1 MAFFTSTARCFDVLS
16 DPLMAQAVRVLP
28 GPRGLGT
35 KQLTKSYGTVFHR
48 GPDRIPWPSHFAQI
62 SDGFSSRFGRRRP
75 FVLVGCILYA
85 LCLIATWLSTG
96 MCQPILLNETCF
108 IPLIN
113 PCIPTPVSKVAFA
126 EINAATICWTT
137 EALCSPPTGQSP
149 GNTGA
154 WFGCFY
160 ILFFLTDTSPGK
172 ELWLFGLYLR

>member
-1 MAFFTSTARCFDVLS
+1 
-16 DPLMAQAVRVLP
+16 MAQAVRVLP

-113 PCIPTPVSKVAFA
+113 PCIPMPVSKVALQKSMLLQSA
-126 EINAATICWTT
+126 GLPRPYAVRLPASRLEILAHGLAVFTS
-137 EALCSPPTGQSP
+137 CSSSP
-149 GNTGA
+149 IRHLARSYG
-154 WFGCFY
+154 
-160 ILFFLTDTSPGK
+160 FLGRT
-172 ELWLFGLYLR
+172 